1 MEINSAS
8 GISELLQDMVA
19 SQAKEIRKAA
29 ILEQMGV
36 KVAMASKVSE
46 ELIMS
51 AINGGYQ
58 MDSEIPEDSTV
69 SYHV

>member
-8 GISELLQDMVA
+8 GISELLQEMVS
-19 SQAKEIRKAA
+19 SQAAEIKKTV
-29 ILEQMGV
+29 ILEQLGMQ
-36 KVAMASKVSE
+36 VAMASKISE

-51 AINGGYQ
+51 AIDGGYQ